1 MPTFQTPDP
10 ITVTVDVPCGD
21 VVVTAAD
28 RADTVVEI
36 RPTDPS
42 SKSDIRAAEQMTA
55 EFVAGALT
63 VRSPKSKW
71 YSGAFSGKS
80 SVQVRIQVPA
90 GSELKASTA
99 LGRLVGA
106 GDLGECDL
114 EVAAGDITV
123 ERPRGSVTAK
133 TAKGDI
139 RIGEAARGVF
149 QLETSMGELVVGVR
163 AGTAAHLE
171 TFAAYGSITNDV
183 AAAAA
188 AGDDTVRVFARN
200 MYGDITIGHATVA
213 A

>member
-1 MPTFQTPDP
+1 MSTFQTPDP

-21 VVVTAAD
+21 VVVTASD
-28 RADTVVEI
+28 RTDTVVEV
-36 RPTDPS
+36 RPADPS
-42 SKSDIRAAEQMTA
+42 SKSDVRAAEQVRV
-55 EFVAGALT
+55 EFAAGALT

-80 SVQVRIQVPA
+80 SVEVRIEVPA
-90 GSELKASTA
+90 GSEVKASTA

-171 TFAAYGSITNDV
+171 TFAACGSVANDI
-183 AAAAA
+183 AAVPTQSEHA
-188 AGDDTVRVFARN
+188 VRVFARN
-200 MYGDITIGHATVA
+200 MYGNITIGHAAVA